1 MYHQIYKAVA
11 AATVAGSLVL
21 QVGAAWALDANFG
34 NTVASGPAINWSPLP
49 PAAGC
54 DGGRLG
60 TTKYFDGTNNVIT
73 ASVSGGSALGDF
85 VQTFFTVGGD
95 FVRANGIA
103 QSDPFDFGFGNPFNF
118 LSTLCPNLTDIATVS
133 ANTITDAAAYAA
145 AGFVG
150 NIFEAT
156 DTNDG
161 LRYRYTVGFEG
172 VTGTVPMFR
181 RELVSTGA
189 PAGATVAEAT
199 NEGIADATLARAR
212 AALANQPN
220 LTPLLADRP
229 EWYFDA
235 NAGNDTAF
243 LRFIRGPVWFNLDYS
258 RLTVGLLDNDIIH
271 GVLGSHRQFSPNLIF
286 GSMLQF
292 DIIDSAGGDF
302 AQTSN
307 GFLAG
312 PYFVASNAA
321 RTLFMDGSLLYGK
334 SWNEI
339 SPTDAYTDDYTSER
353 WLATV
358 KVSGNI
364 ERDAFTLRPNVNVK
378 YVSDENESY
387 VDNLG
392 NGIAASGVTIAQA
405 AIGLDAIIPVAVAS
419 GSLDLLLGVSG
430 IHSEEAFTGAS
441 AVIRDDMSQ
450 SRSRIDLGFEWQG
463 EAGSVFTASMFYDGL
478 GVDDFEAQGLSL
490 AYHITF

>member
-1 MYHQIYKAVA
+1 MYHRIYKAVA

-21 QVGAAWALDANFG
+21 SAGQVWALTGTSGPGGSPAQGSYGAA
-34 NTVASGPAINWSPLP
+34 T
-49 PAAGC
+49 GC
-54 DGGRLG
+54 DGGTLVVTRDNETLASRIDRIRVWIEDDSG
-60 TTKYFDGTNNVIT
+60 TRSIL
-73 ASVSGGSALGDF
+73 AQISIRGSAPDISGSPPNRMDG
-85 VQTFFTVGGD
+85 FFGGALQGTD
-95 FVRANGIA
+95 AA
-103 QSDPFDFGFGNPFNF
+103 
-118 LSTLCPNLTDIATVS
+118 TLAARCPNLTNVTVLSSNPFSADEALYATS
-133 ANTITDAAAYAA
+133 E
-145 AGFVG
+145 FVG
-150 NIFEAT
+150 ITFDAT
-156 DTNDG
+156 DSNDG
-161 LRYRYTVGFEG
+161 NTYLYTAGFEG
-172 VTGTVPMFR
+172 VTNTGPVFR
-181 RELVSTGA
+181 RELVSTGTPDA
-189 PAGATVAEAT
+189 DAT

-243 LRFIRGPVWFNLDYS
+243 LRFIKGPVWFNLDYLRS
-258 RLTVGLLDNDIIH
+258 TVGMLDNDIIH
-271 GVLGSHRQFSPNLIF
+271 GVLGSHKQFSTNLIV

-292 DIIDSAGGDF
+292 DIIDSAGSDF
-302 AQTSN
+302 TQTSN

-321 RTLFMDGSLLYGK
+321 RTLFVDGSLLYGK

-339 SPTDAYTDDYTSER
+339 SPTGAYTDDYTSER

-387 VDNLG
+387 VDSLG
-392 NGIAASGVTIAQA
+392 NDIAASDVTIAQA

-430 IHSEEAFTGAS
+430 IHSEESFTGAS
-441 AVIRDDMSQ
+441 ADIRDDLSQ
-450 SRSRIDLGFEWQG
+450 SRGRIDLGFEWQG

-478 GVDDFEAQGLSL
+478 GADDFEAQGLSL